1 MSGVDWT
8 WPLADGET
16 LLWQG
21 RPAPRCYTF
30 RNWKLS
36 AAGTALFLACSF
48 WMMLGIQLV
57 ETSNYSLLLVLITIP
72 LVIATFFLG
81 PGQLLLARWRWEK
94 LFYAVTDQRIL
105 VRDGLLTE
113 QFRAFARKEISGWQQ
128 RRFGENLVS
137 IRILRGDEAPQ
148 ILACLEHPQLLLK
161 HLPPPQQGATSAG
174 DSV

>member
-1 MSGVDWT
+1 MSELDWS
-8 WPLADGET
+8 WPLAEGET

-36 AAGTALFLACSF
+36 AAGTILFLACSF
-48 WMMLGIQLV
+48 WMLLGLELV
-57 ETSNYSLLLVLITIP
+57 EAEHYSVLLVLITLP
-72 LVIATFFLG
+72 LVVATFFLG

-94 LFYAVTDQRIL
+94 LFYAVTDQRVL

-113 QFRAFARKEISGWQQ
+113 QFRAFALEEISDWQQ
-128 RRFGENLVS
+128 RCFGEHLAS
-137 IRILRGDEAPQ
+137 IRILRGDDAPQ
-148 ILACLEHPQLLLK
+148 ILACLEHPQLLMK
-161 HLPPPQQGATSAG
+161 HLPPRQDDAPVG

>member
-1 MSGVDWT
+1 MSERDWS
-8 WPLADGET
+8 WPLNENEN

-36 AAGTALFLACSF
+36 AAGTVLFLACSF
-48 WMMLGIQLV
+48 WMLLGL
-57 ETSNYSLLLVLITIP
+57 ELARAEHYSVLLVLITLP
-72 LVIATFFLG
+72 LVVATFFLG

-94 LFYAVTDQRIL
+94 LFYAVTDQRVL

-113 QFRAFARKEISGWQQ
+113 QFRAFSVEEISGWQQ
-128 RRFGENLVS
+128 RRFGEHLAS
-137 IRILRGDEAPQ
+137 IRILRGDDAPQ
-148 ILACLEHPQLLLK
+148 ILACLEQPQLLMQ
-161 HLPPPQQGATSAG
+161 HLPPREESEPAG